1 MAFISNKG
9 ITMKSKNYEN
19 VTTLEIFGAA
29 ILGAVIG
36 GVLAATY
43 LYKIGGF

>member
-1 MAFISNKG
+1 MAFILNKG
-9 ITMKSKNYEN
+9 PAMKNKNHEN

-36 GVLAATY
+36 GGLALIYVLRT
-43 LYKIGGF
+43 GGF